1 MSTGNSETEDTLSDK
16 NSGAKPRV
24 KAKKNGIICEV
35 VIDAQQLESPPTDRF
50 GPVFICASVYL
61 VLFYLFRSATA
72 VSASYF
78 GMEPVLRLDRILFLR
93 GDLWYPHAVLRTYL
107 FGTMVMFSVC
117 VAAAILLMMI
127 QKSKTQ
133 IRYVLIW
140 VVVISAGMVCQ
151 RLMGVAVETPFLF
164 KELGALGFEL
174 NVYST
179 FMRFEDE
186 SRYLL
191 VFIGIA
197 LAITTGIGITRPLL
211 TTATSRRDTGT
222 SSDRQDFVIGRLLI
236 PAILS
241 TIIVSVAAYP
251 ASFVPHLFC
260 LFCIVVMSVV
270 AFIRAGFIGT
280 VGVARGSTIR
290 RWPVWSL
297 VALVGIALLLRLA
310 LSNGLPF

>member
-1 MSTGNSETEDTLSDK
+1 VSKGNSETEETLSDN
-16 NSGAKPRV
+16 NSDVKPRV
-24 KAKKNGIICEV
+24 KAKKNGIIREV
-35 VIDAQQLESPPTDRF
+35 VIDEQQLESPPTDRF

-61 VLFYLFRSATA
+61 VLFYLFRSATT

-93 GDLWYPHAVLRTYL
+93 GDLWYPHAVLHTYL
-107 FGTMVMFSVC
+107 LGTVVMFSVC
-117 VAAAILLMMI
+117 VTAAILLTII

-151 RLMGVAVETPFLF
+151 RLLGLAVETPFLF

-186 SRYLL
+186 TRYLL
-191 VFIGIA
+191 AFMGIV

-211 TTATSRRDTGT
+211 TTATSRWDAG
-222 SSDRQDFVIGRLLI
+222 SDRQDFVIGRLLI

-251 ASFVPHLFC
+251 ASVVPHLFW
-260 LFCIVVMSVV
+260 LFCMVVMSVV
-270 AFIRAGFIGT
+270 AFIQAGRIGSVGAARVST
-280 VGVARGSTIR
+280 VR

-297 VALVGIALLLRLA
+297 VALVGIALLLRLT
-310 LSNGLPF
+310 LSKGLPF

>member
-1 MSTGNSETEDTLSDK
+1 MSKGNSETEETLSDN
-16 NSGAKPRV
+16 NSDVKPQV
-24 KAKKNGIICEV
+24 KAKKNGIIREV
-35 VIDAQQLESPPTDRF
+35 VIDEQQLESPPTDRF
-50 GPVFICASVYL
+50 RPVFICASVYL
-61 VLFYLFRSATA
+61 VLFYLFRSATTI
-72 VSASYF
+72 SASYF
-78 GMEPVLRLDRILFLR
+78 GMEPLLRLDRILFLR

-107 FGTMVMFSVC
+107 VGTLVMFSVC
-117 VAAAILLMMI
+117 LTAAILLTII

-151 RLMGVAVETPFLF
+151 RLLGLAVEAPFLF

-186 SRYLL
+186 TRYLL
-191 VFIGIA
+191 AFMGIV

-211 TTATSRRDTGT
+211 TTATSRRDTGN
-222 SSDRQDFVIGRLLI
+222 SGDRQDFVIGRLLI

-251 ASFVPHLFC
+251 ASVVPHLFC

-270 AFIRAGFIGT
+270 AFIQAGFIGSVGAARDST
-280 VGVARGSTIR
+280 VR

-297 VALVGIALLLRLA
+297 VALVGIALLLRLT
-310 LSNGLPF
+310 LSKGLPF